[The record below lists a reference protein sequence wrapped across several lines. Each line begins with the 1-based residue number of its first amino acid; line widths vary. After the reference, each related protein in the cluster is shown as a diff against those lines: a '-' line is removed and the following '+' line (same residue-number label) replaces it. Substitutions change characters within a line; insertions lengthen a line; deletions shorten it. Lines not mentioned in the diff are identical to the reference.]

1 MKHMFDADVAKAH
14 GVNAAI
20 VFQNIAYLCEYNRMN
35 ETNYHDGNYWTF
47 NSRKAF
53 SEQHPYLTEK
63 QIRTALDKLV
73 ESGLLAKGNYNK
85 YQFDKTSWYAL
96 TDEGRVVYTARQID
110 WPLRSNALAPEGQG
124 TAPEGQP
131 IPYINTN
138 INTDIN
144 VSKNTT
150 YSCPE
155 PEESASTPPEPPVF
169 SLPLNDGTEHLVTK
183 DDFDKYV
190 DLYPS
195 VDVMQ
200 QLRNMYGWL
209 DSHRNRRKTKSGIKG
224 FITTWL
230 AKEQNKGIAPPR
242 ATRGNADAYQPRQ
255 QVEDAEQQ
263 ARDKAYLDRVLT
275 RDLI

>member
-73 ESGLLAKGNYNK
+73 KSGLLAKGNYNK

-96 TDEGRVVYTARQID
+96 TDEGRVVYTAGQID

-144 VSKNTT
+144 VSKNPTD
-150 YSCPE
+150 SCPE
-155 PEESASTPPEPPVF
+155 PEESASTPTELPVI
-169 SLPLNDGTEHLVTK
+169 SLPLNDGTEHPVTK
-183 DDFDKYV
+183 EDFDKYV
-190 DLYPS
+190 ALYPS

-209 DSHRNRRKTKSGIKG
+209 DSHRNRRKTRSGIKG

-230 AKEQNKGIAPPR
+230 AKEQDR
-242 ATRGNADAYQPRQ
+242 SMTRQPAQLAQPAQPQPNAFG
-255 QVEDAEQQ
+255 
-263 ARDKAYLDRVLT
+263 LDRRNNKVPE
-275 RDLI
+275 RYGGGIIV